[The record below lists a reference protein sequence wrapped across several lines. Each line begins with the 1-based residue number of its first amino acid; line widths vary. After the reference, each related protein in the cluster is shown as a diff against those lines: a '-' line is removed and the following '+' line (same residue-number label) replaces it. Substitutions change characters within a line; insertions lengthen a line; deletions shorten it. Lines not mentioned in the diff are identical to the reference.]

1 MSPTAIPGA
10 TFLSIITLTFGP
22 KFFEVFS
29 LVISTSKKS
38 FPLMEL
44 VRLAL
49 ENKKDEGNVN
59 GSMPSSRM
67 LSKYPSTTGDTNH
80 PDFLSL
86 T

>member
-1 MSPTAIPGA
+1 
-10 TFLSIITLTFGP
+10 
-22 KFFEVFS
+22 
-29 LVISTSKKS
+29 
-38 FPLMEL
+38 MEL

-80 PDFLSL
+80 PDFLRL